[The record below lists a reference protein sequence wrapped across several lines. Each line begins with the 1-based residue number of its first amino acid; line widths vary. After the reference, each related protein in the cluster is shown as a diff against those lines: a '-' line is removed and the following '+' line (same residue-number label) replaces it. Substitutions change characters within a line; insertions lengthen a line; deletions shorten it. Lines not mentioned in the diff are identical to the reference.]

1 MLPRTFTM
9 TTEMAESDIT
19 LRDGRTV
26 HLRPMRPSDE
36 VEILQAFD
44 RMSGHARYMRFM
56 RVVRAPNVGRL
67 RAVLASFPAR
77 GIGLVATVA
86 AADGYDIVGSA
97 IAILDG
103 EPGSCE
109 FAISVAS
116 AFGGSGLATAVM
128 QQLIAAARRRGLRVM
143 EGFVLAENESMLR
156 LAQKLGFLVERD
168 PDDPT
173 VRIVR
178 RALQNP

>member
-1 MLPRTFTM
+1 M
-9 TTEMAESDIT
+9 TTEVAESGIT

-36 VEILQAFD
+36 AEILQAFE
-44 RMSGHARYMRFM
+44 RMSEQARYMRFM
-56 RVVRAPNVGRL
+56 RVVREPNIDRL
-67 RAVLASFPAR
+67 RKVLGSLPES

-97 IAILDG
+97 VAILDG

-109 FAISVAS
+109 FAINVAG

-128 QQLIAAARRRGLRVM
+128 QQLIAAARGRGLQVM
-143 EGFVLAENESMLR
+143 EGFVLADNESMLR
-156 LAQKLGFLVERD
+156 LAKKLGFTIERD
-168 PDDPT
+168 VDDPS

-178 RALQNP
+178 RTLQDP